1 MENKNTAPKKFK
13 WNAELAAKAAELYLA
28 KLEADGNEAA
38 NADTF
43 LNEVASE
50 IGAVSG
56 KSIRG
61 KLNRDGIY
69 VTLEPKPAA
78 TTRSRPTKIQFV
90 RAIAAGLGIEVDA
103 IDSLDKANISG
114 LESLVDAINVKF
126 SDATEDDQ
134 PLIEVSAS

>member
-13 WNAELAAKAAELYLA
+13 WNAELAAKAAEMYLA

-43 LNEVASE
+43 LNEVAAE

-61 KLNRDGIY
+61 KLNRDGVY

-78 TTRSRPTKIQFV
+78 TTRSKPTKIQFV

-114 LESLVDAINVKF
+114 LESLVDAINSKF